1 MGKKPQQACIAVESP
16 LFFCRRFLGGKGLAR
31 TSTAEKTNCSFY
43 TCKRCTPYGCTAFFQ
58 NMGTFP
64 QGIAGGYNI
73 VDQKNAFPVKQ
84 CFPPRGIYALY
95 IFPPHSFGKGMLR
108 GVFPDLYQRSLV
120 RQVQMQRCLLCKQR
134 RLVISA
140 LPSPLCRKRH
150 TCNKIKDHRIF
161 PPYSVCNRSGHLLC
175 ILRTVVKFKT

>member
-1 MGKKPQQACIAVESP
+1 MKVRCFLPPIPRWQRACQNKHSGKNKLLILHLQALHTIR
-16 LFFCRRFLGGKGLAR
+16 LHR
-31 TSTAEKTNCSFY
+31 
-43 TCKRCTPYGCTAFFQ
+43 FFQ

-73 VDQKNAFPVKQ
+73 VDQKNAFSVKQ